1 MQFSDKLTNI
11 FRNVADKAS
20 LAVATLATA
29 APVAAAAVIGY
40 QSGIG
45 NGALALTTSVF
56 FAAASAIASDGLKK
70 GEPIDFMITPL
81 GPGIAAAISTGFL
94 MDGVMPTPDPAVASA
109 LTTAVVG
116 ALLTPPLWH
125 IRNALR
131 LER

>member
-1 MQFSDKLTNI
+1 MKFSDKLTNI

-29 APVAAAAVIGY
+29 APVAAAAVIGH

-45 NGALALTTSVF
+45 YGALALTTSLF
-56 FAAASAIASDGLKK
+56 FAAASTIASDGLIQ

-94 MDGVMPTPDPAVASA
+94 MDGVMATPDPAIVPA
-109 LTTAVVG
+109 LATGLAG

-125 IRNALR
+125 LRNALK
-131 LER
+131 L